1 MKIVYAY
8 LVADILHYGH
18 IRHLENAKK
27 NGDYLIVG
35 ILTDEAT
42 MEKKPKPIISYEER
56 YKTIEAIKYV
66 DKVLP
71 QYTYSPKDNVDMIQP
86 DVLMES
92 DSHDD
97 IGKNPYGK
105 VVITPY
111 YKGISSTDIK
121 NKILKDWK

>member
-1 MKIVYAY
+1 MKTVYTY

-35 ILTDEAT
+35 VLTDEAT
-42 MEKKPKPIISYEER
+42 MEKKPKPIMPFAER
-56 YKTIEAIKYV
+56 CRTIEAIKYV
-66 DKVLP
+66 DEIIP
-71 QYTYSPKDNVDMIQP
+71 QYTYSPQDNVNKIEP

-92 DSHDD
+92 DSHED
-97 IGKNPYGK
+97 IAKNPYGK

-121 NKILKDWK
+121 NKVLKEWK